1 MSAPTRAQIEALIGE
16 YRTTMDVHVLHSW
29 AADAIKLLRA
39 MTPAEPQPAPVE
51 PVAHAYVVDDECEG
65 IQWGL
70 DIDLPDDPALV
81 LLYPPR
87 VAQTPPAEDVG
98 AWRDVLAERK
108 RQVEAEGWTTELDD
122 VHELGELSLAA
133 ACYAISGTPADEA
146 QYIHGRWKDARDM
159 YWPWSREWWKPVDRR
174 RDLVRSGALI
184 LAEIERLD
192 RAALAKQG
200 GA

>member
-1 MSAPTRAQIEALIGE
+1 MTAPTRAQIEALIGE

-39 MTPAEPQPAPVE
+39 LTPAEPQPAPVE

-87 VAQTPPAEDVG
+87 AAQTTPPED
-98 AWRDVLAERK
+98 A
-108 RQVEAEGWTTELDD
+108 
-122 VHELGELSLAA
+122 
-133 ACYAISGTPADEA
+133 
-146 QYIHGRWKDARDM
+146 
-159 YWPWSREWWKPVDRR
+159 
-174 RDLVRSGALI
+174 GALR
-184 LAEIERLD
+184 ADADRYRWMRDCAAKDGADLD
-192 RAALAKQG
+192 TFVDSARAALAKQG